1 MLENKLNICY
11 ITVIKSLTVKCMDII
26 YENRIRLIG
35 YSVDKVLSP
44 MVHLHKELEVIYVRQ
59 GKSVAYA
66 DKNSYMLN
74 AGDMFITFPNQ
85 VHYYRTVQ
93 RGEYIVLIFSPDILY
108 GISAEISRSIPDI
121 NCFSS
126 SDDRELKDIFERI
139 YASDGEYKNIAISGY
154 LNVIMSRI
162 LPRLRLQTVNAENN
176 SAFYNIIDFCT
187 HNFKD
192 DITLDIVAEGLHLS
206 KYYISR
212 LINKRLKQ
220 NFNEYINNLR
230 ISEACNLLRETDTK
244 IADISEDVG
253 FGTIRSF
260 NRAFKLVM
268 GVSPTEYRSKN
279 NALKKSF

>member
-11 ITVIKSLTVKCMDII
+11 ITISLLYAVKCMDII
-26 YENRIRLIG
+26 YENKTRLIESSFANG
-35 YSVDKVLSP
+35 LAPYA
-44 MVHLHKELEVIYVRQ
+44 HLHKELEIIYVRK

-85 VHYYRTVQ
+85 IHYYRTVQ

-108 GISAEISRSIPDI
+108 GISAEISKSIPDI

-126 SDDRELKDIFERI
+126 SDDRELKDIFDRI
-139 YASDGEYKNIAISGY
+139 YASDGEYKNTAISGY

-192 DITLDIVAEGLHLS
+192 DITLDLVSEKLHLS

-230 ISEACNLLRETDTK
+230 ISEACNILRETDAK

-260 NRAFKLVM
+260 NRSFKLVM
-268 GVSPTEYRSKN
+268 GVSPAEYRSKN

>member
-1 MLENKLNICY
+1 
-11 ITVIKSLTVKCMDII
+11 MDII
-26 YENRIRLIG
+26 YENKTRLIE
-35 YSVDKVLSP
+35 YFIDARLSSL
-44 MVHLHKELEVIYVRQ
+44 VHLHKELEIIYVRK
-59 GKSVAYA
+59 GKFVAYA

-74 AGDMFITFPNQ
+74 EGDMFITFPNQ
-85 VHYYRTVQ
+85 IHYYRTLQ
-93 RGEYIVLIFSPDILY
+93 SGENIILIFSPDILY
-108 GISAEISRSIPDI
+108 GISAEISKSVPDI
-121 NCFSS
+121 NCFCS
-126 SDDRELKDIFERI
+126 SDDGAIKDIFDRI
-139 YASDGEYKNIAISGY
+139 YALDGEYKDIAVSGY

-162 LPRLRLQTVNAENN
+162 LPRLRLKTVNAENN

-192 DITLDIVAEGLHLS
+192 GITLDLVSEKLHLS

-230 ISEACNLLRETDTK
+230 ISEACNLLRETDEK

-260 NRAFKLVM
+260 NRAFKLVI
-268 GVSPTEYRSKN
+268 GSSPAEYRSKN
-279 NALKKSF
+279 NELK

>member
-1 MLENKLNICY
+1 MLAKRIGVCY
-11 ITVIKSLTVKCMDII
+11 ITVIKSVTVKCMDII
-26 YENRIRLIG
+26 YQNKTRLIE
-35 YSVDKVLSP
+35 YSVDKALIP
-44 MVHLHKELEVIYVRQ
+44 TAHLHKELEVIYVRQ

-108 GISAEISRSIPDI
+108 GISAEISKSIPDI

-126 SDDRELKDIFERI
+126 SDDRELKDIFDRI
-139 YASDGEYKNIAISGY
+139 YASDGEYKNTAISGY

-230 ISEACNLLRETDTK
+230 ISEACNLLRETDAK

-268 GVSPTEYRSKN
+268 GVPPAEYRSKN

>member
-1 MLENKLNICY
+1 MLENQLNICY
-11 ITVIKSLTVKCMDII
+11 ITVIKSVTVKCMDII

-35 YSVDKVLSP
+35 YSVDKALSP

-93 RGEYIVLIFSPDILY
+93 RGEYIILIFSPDILY
-108 GISAEISRSIPDI
+108 GISAEISKSIPDI

-126 SDDRELKDIFERI
+126 SDDVEIRDIFDRI

-192 DITLDIVAEGLHLS
+192 DITLDLVSEKLHLS

-212 LINKRLKQ
+212 LINKRLKR

-279 NALKKSF
+279 NALKKAF